1 MTSGTTT
8 RDMKVV
14 VLPERIDS
22 ANAASV
28 EATLMGALRPG
39 SPLIVDGS
47 AVAYMSAAGVRL
59 LAKVLHRA
67 HEVQAHIVFCR
78 FTGAA
83 AECLEVSGFGQLLE
97 VVDSIEQ
104 ATARLSDPGYAAAPR
119 HLHPRHRAG

>member
-1 MTSGTTT
+1 MTAQNVM
-8 RDMKVV
+8 RDMNIV
-14 VLPERIDS
+14 VLPDRIDS

-28 EATLMGALRPG
+28 EGLLMDALRPG

-67 HEVQAHIVFCR
+67 HEEQAHIVFCR

-83 AECLEVSGFGQLLE
+83 ADCLEVSGFGQLLE
-97 VVDSIEQ
+97 VVNSIEE
-104 ATARLSDPGYAAAPR
+104 ATASLSAAGHTAAPR
-119 HLHPRHRAG
+119 HLHRPHRTG